1 MFNQDEGV
9 SERHCISQNTDE
21 NERGGS
27 FYFLLCET
35 GDYPITEH
43 SFWIL
48 HLRSYSLLKR
58 MQVVISLYLHFNSSL
73 SISLNAER
81 HQVLV
86 LRIVLYVS
94 CVDSAV
100 EFRYGHLNNVM

>member
-1 MFNQDEGV
+1 
-9 SERHCISQNTDE
+9 
-21 NERGGS
+21 
-27 FYFLLCET
+27 
-35 GDYPITEH
+35 
-43 SFWIL
+43 
-48 HLRSYSLLKR
+48 